1 MSTNQFINRLVAQYL
16 QQLETP
22 SLSIPDG
29 PTLTNPT
36 VQRAVYTRMFDES
49 ATWPLPPVHY
59 RARVLKM
66 ILARIEESIVDPE
79 EDEISDDLTETYST
93 LICTPKP
100 SSIQQAQQLTYVTY
114 TAPSPSPS
122 PPLPHPDS
130 DSTSDSNNNNP
141 RTIITSESRGLIL
154 ASGTTGFR
162 TWEAALHLG
171 TYLSTPAGAALV
183 SGKRVLEL
191 GAGTGFL
198 SMFCAKYLRPESV
211 LATDMEPALIDGM
224 VDSAGRNELG
234 ENFGA
239 GIWEWGTEL
248 RRLGGGEDEEKPVF
262 DLVVGA
268 DLIYDTDLIPLLI
281 NTLDDLFT
289 NYKVQEFIIAAT
301 LRNEKTFNAFL
312 VACQSAHFKTER
324 LPFDSPAESDQSGF
338 FHSTRIPIS
347 TYRVYR

>member
-1 MSTNQFINRLVAQYL
+1 MSTPQPKPINRLVAQYL

-22 SLSIPDG
+22 SLSLPDG
-29 PTLTNPT
+29 PTLINPA
-36 VQRAVYTRMFDES
+36 VQRAIYTRMFDES

-66 ILARIEESIVDPE
+66 ILSRIEGSVVDPE
-79 EDEISDDLTETYST
+79 EDEISDDLTEAYST

-122 PPLPHPDS
+122 SPAHTDS
-130 DSTSDSNNNNP
+130 ESHP

-171 TYLSTPAGAALV
+171 TYLSTPAGAGLV
-183 SGKRVLEL
+183 AGKRVLEL

-198 SMFCAKYLRPESV
+198 SMFCAKYLQPESV

-234 ENFGA
+234 ERFGA

-248 RRLGGGEDEEKPVF
+248 RRLGGGEGKKPEF
-262 DLVVGA
+262 DVVVGA

-289 NYKVQEFIIAAT
+289 NYKVREFIISAT

-312 VACQSAHFKTER
+312 DACQSANFKTER
-324 LPFDSPAESDQSGF
+324 LPFDSPAESEQLGF

-347 TYRVYR
+347 TYRVWR